1 MYFAGHKPLLALP
14 WFCAIVFL
22 FGDHMLAMTDLWV
35 ATFCTEIFCC
45 FLEASFYENLIPF
58 FVASTILIFI
68 FTGMALLQII
78 ATAALF
84 LAAKS
89 EETPRPLNDVLR
101 ASSEL
106 YHKQNITLLSYLLP
120 IVRVSTTISVLQ
132 SANNSVK
139 SNSMAV

>member
-1 MYFAGHKPLLALP
+1 M
-14 WFCAIVFL
+14 
-22 FGDHMLAMTDLWV
+22 
-35 ATFCTEIFCC
+35 
-45 FLEASFYENLIPF
+45 IPF

-78 ATAALF
+78 AAAALF